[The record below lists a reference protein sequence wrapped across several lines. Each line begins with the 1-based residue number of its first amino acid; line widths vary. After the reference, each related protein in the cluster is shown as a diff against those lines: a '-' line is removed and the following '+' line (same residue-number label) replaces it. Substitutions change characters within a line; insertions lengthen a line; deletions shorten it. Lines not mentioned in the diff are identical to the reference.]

1 MTHTSTIA
9 AIATATGR
17 GGVGIVRVSGVQAG
31 PVLAHIVPDWP
42 LSFPSHQL
50 RLSRLVNSS
59 GELLDEA
66 LVTIM
71 RGPKSYT
78 GEDTVEFHCH
88 GGPII
93 LRRVLD
99 ACLDAGARIAEP
111 GEFTQ
116 RAYLNGRLDLT
127 QAEAVAD
134 LINASSE
141 SAHKLALEHLS
152 GGLGK
157 AIERFRE
164 LLFQSILLVESAI
177 DFSHEEHVYQIEK
190 DEVERRV
197 DEVISG
203 LRELKEKFDQGRRQ
217 REGVRVVI
225 LGEPNA
231 GKSTLFNLLHGSE
244 RAIVTPIAGTTRDFL
259 EEEVVLDGVALRI
272 VDTAG
277 LRESDEVVESIGI
290 ARSRALKDQADMIL
304 WVMDQSQPL
313 NPESL
318 TLLAEVPPSTQLLL
332 VLNKADLPA
341 HDLPESLSRFTQIR
355 SSLASDP
362 VWGKEELLT
371 QLAEQARGLLQA
383 EGVLIS
389 RARHLQHVL
398 SALVALER
406 VKDSLALDME
416 FEILALDIR
425 EGLDALGAIVGRV
438 STDDILN
445 RIFSEFCV
453 GK

>member
-1 MTHTSTIA
+1 VSHHPTIA

-17 GGVGIVRVSGVQAG
+17 GGVGIVRVSGEQAG
-31 PVLAHIVPDWP
+31 PVLAQIVPDWP
-42 LSFPSHQL
+42 VSFPSHKL
-50 RLSRLVNSS
+50 RLSRLVNGA

-71 RGPKSYT
+71 HGPKSYT

-93 LRRVLD
+93 LRSVLD
-99 ACLDAGARIAEP
+99 ACLQAGARIADP

-116 RAYLNGRLDLT
+116 RAFLNGRLDLT

-141 SAHKLALEHLS
+141 SAHRLALEHLS
-152 GGLGK
+152 GGLGQT
-157 AIERFRE
+157 IERYRE

-197 DEVISG
+197 NEVFQG
-203 LRELKEKFDQGRRQ
+203 LQELREKFDQGRRQ

-244 RAIVTPIAGTTRDFL
+244 RAIVTPIAGTTRDYL

-277 LRESDEVVESIGI
+277 LRESEEVVESIGI
-290 ARSRALKDQADMIL
+290 ARSRALKDQADLIL
-304 WVMDQSQPL
+304 WVMDQSQSL
-313 NPESL
+313 SPESL
-318 TLLAEVPPSTQLLL
+318 KLLEEISPRTPLLL
-332 VLNKADLPA
+332 VLNKSDLPSFKL
-341 HDLPESLSRFTQIR
+341 HDSLSRFPQVR
-355 SSLASDP
+355 SDLASDP
-362 VWGKEELLT
+362 PIGKDELLT
-371 QLAEQARGLLQA
+371 HLADEARSLLQA

-398 SALVALER
+398 NALSALER
-406 VKDSLALDME
+406 VQESLGLDME

-425 EGLDALGAIVGRV
+425 EALDALGAIVGRV